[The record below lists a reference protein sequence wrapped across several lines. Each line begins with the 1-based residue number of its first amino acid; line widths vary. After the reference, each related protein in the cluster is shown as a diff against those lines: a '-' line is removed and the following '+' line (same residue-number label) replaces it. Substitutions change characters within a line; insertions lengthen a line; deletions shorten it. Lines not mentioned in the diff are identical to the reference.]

1 MTEALNRDELI
12 QLLDKLGSEDDAEVL
27 AAARDAQ
34 ARVAA
39 ADLGWDDLLV
49 PEQAAAQDDD
59 EEEPAAETD
68 QPAPPSDAGD
78 TGDVGDAEDTGDGGG
93 GDAEALA
100 LIGKLLARKDISQEL
115 RDELEG
121 YRVDISEGEFVDADR
136 RYLRAMHQRLS
147 K

>member
-59 EEEPAAETD
+59 EEEPAAEAD
-68 QPAPPSDAGD
+68 QPEPPSDVSDAGD
-78 TGDVGDAEDTGDGGG
+78 VGDGGDG
-93 GDAEALA
+93 GDGDAEALA